1 MYIWPPKNP
10 TFFKTNN
17 VQQNFEHLLKVGFYR
32 AERGLRVKT
41 SNFQLEIGYF
51 LEEQLGG

>member
-1 MYIWPPKNP
+1 MYNWPPKNP

-17 VQQNFEHLLKVGFYR
+17 VQQNFEHLLNVGFYKT
-32 AERGLRVKT
+32 ERGLRVKT